1 VTNNPSDPAMPRVVD
16 IDTIDA
22 WLPQTQCTQ
31 CGYPNCRAYAQAL
44 AERHADI
51 NQCPPGGDHTIRGL
65 AVLLGIDSKPMNPS
79 FGRHHP
85 RRTAVIDE
93 SRCIGCTLC
102 IQACPVDA
110 IVGAAKQM
118 HTVIE
123 PECTGCEL
131 CVSPCPVDCIDLH
144 SAARAK
150 PGSNWRWPDYSP
162 AETARARQR
171 TVAHQQRLA
180 ARQAHR
186 KARQLAQHRHR
197 QKIKQEIQA
206 AVERVRARRAKQP

>member
-1 VTNNPSDPAMPRVVD
+1 MPHAVN

-31 CGYPNCRAYAQAL
+31 CGYPNCRAYAQAM
-44 AERHADI
+44 AEGHADI

-65 AVLLGIDSKPMNPS
+65 AMLLGMDCKSLDPS
-79 FGRHHP
+79 FGRHHA
-85 RRTAVIDE
+85 RRIAVIDE

-123 PECTGCEL
+123 PDCTGCEL
-131 CVSPCPVDCIDLH
+131 YVSPCPVDCIDLH
-144 SAARAK
+144 TAAEAT
-150 PGSNWRWPDYSP
+150 PNGNWRWPDYSP
-162 AETARARQR
+162 AETERARRR
-171 TVAHQQRLA
+171 TAARLQRLTA
-180 ARQAHR
+180 QQAQRDAHR
-186 KARQLAQHRHR
+186 KARRLGQHRHR
-197 QKIKQEIQA
+197 QKIKREIQA
-206 AVERVRARRAKQP
+206 AVARVRARRAKQP